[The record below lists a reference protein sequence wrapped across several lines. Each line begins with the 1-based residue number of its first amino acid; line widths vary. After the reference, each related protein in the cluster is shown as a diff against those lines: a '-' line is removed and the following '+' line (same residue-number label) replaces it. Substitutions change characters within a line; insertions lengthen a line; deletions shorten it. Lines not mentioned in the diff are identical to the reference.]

1 VVTVNGTVV
10 AKVTSETLETALGL
24 SATEKMGA
32 E

>member
-1 VVTVNGTVV
+1 VV